1 MKTQLKRFVLIVLL
15 LIIGVLSYNVF
26 KKNNEKTVTANRIKK
41 IPQFS
46 FTTLN
51 GNIFTQTNLKKDTA
65 TIFIYF
71 NSECDYCIHEAKSIS
86 KQLKLFKNT
95 QLLFVSTEPIAQIQA
110 FAKQYHL
117 LNQPNITFLH
127 DTDYTFSSRFNATS
141 IPYLLIY
148 DKNKTLLKTHK
159 GQLLPKAIVSFI
171 KN

>member
-1 MKTQLKRFVLIVLL
+1 MKILLKRFVLILLL
-15 LIIGVLSYNVF
+15 LIIGLLSYSVL
-26 KKNNEKTVTANRIKK
+26 KKNNAKAVIANRIKT

-51 GNIFTQTNLKKDTA
+51 GDAFTQANLKKETP

-95 QLLFVSTEPIAQIQA
+95 QLLFVSTEPTAQIKT
-110 FAKQYHL
+110 FAKQYDL

-127 DTDYTFSSRFNATS
+127 DTDYTFSNRFNATS

-148 DKNKTLLKTHK
+148 SKNKTLLKKHK
-159 GQLLPKAIVSFI
+159 GQLLPKAILSSI
-171 KN
+171 EN